1 LLNDYTSNP
10 LTQGRIMTPTDIS
23 ADTASASV
31 QRTASID
38 FSGSKAAFTKLWLVN
53 LLLSIITIG
62 IYSAWAKVR
71 NNQYLYGHTQ
81 IEGHRFQ
88 YLAKPLQIL
97 RGRIIA
103 VIFFVAFGFISS
115 MNPGLAVIMMLL
127 LLVLMPWLIVQG
139 LKFTLRNSAY
149 RGVRFSFEGT
159 YGGVFVHYLL
169 LPVLGV
175 VTIYLAMPW
184 AVQRIQ
190 KYTYENATYG
200 GKRFSVTT
208 SAGEYYKA
216 VLLCIG
222 ITVAAVIALMIVFTA
237 VGIGAS
243 LTLSGGGQIDESTGF
258 AAMVTLILTY
268 IFTMACFMF
277 ISYLISAVYQGMI
290 RNHIFNNLSAEGIF
304 KTHSNVRLLPF
315 TGLMITNALIVI
327 FTLGLGYPVTRI
339 RKQKFLTAATTV
351 TLEPAIDHLV
361 NTVEETHSAFGEEAA
376 GLFDVDLSLT

>member
-1 LLNDYTSNP
+1 
-10 LTQGRIMTPTDIS
+10 MTPTELP
-23 ADTASASV
+23 ADNAPAASS
-31 QRTASID
+31 RTASIE
-38 FSGSKAAFTKLWLVN
+38 FSGSKSAFTKLWLVN
-53 LLLSIITIG
+53 LLLSIITLG

-103 VIFFVAFGFISS
+103 VVFFVAYGFISS
-115 MNPGLAVIMMLL
+115 LNPALGGLMALL
-127 LLVLMPWLIVQG
+127 LLLLMPWLIVQG

-159 YGGVFVHYLL
+159 YGGVFVHFLL
-169 LPVLGV
+169 LPIVGV
-175 VTIYLAMPW
+175 VTLYLAMPW
-184 AVQRIQ
+184 VVQRIQ

-200 GKRFSVTT
+200 GKPFTLNT

-216 VLLCIG
+216 VLLCLGIG
-222 ITVAAVIALMIVFTA
+222 IAAIVVFSILMSVFGIAAVLSS
-237 VGIGAS
+237 AS
-243 LTLSGGGQIDESTGF
+243 EPGYGGQMSQG
-258 AAMVTLILTY
+258 AAISFIIGYL
-268 IFTMACFMF
+268 FTIICFMF

-290 RNHIFNNLSAEGIF
+290 RNHIFNNLSAEDIF
-304 KTHSNVRLLPF
+304 KTHSDVKLMPF
-315 TGLMITNALIVI
+315 TGLMITNALIVL

-339 RKQKFLTAATTV
+339 RKQKFLAAATTV

-361 NTVEETHSAFGEEAA
+361 NTVDETHSAFGEEAA